1 MQNEKF
7 YETLQQIHDKQGVAL
22 QREPILGGK
31 KLDLYMIF
39 NLVMQNGGYSKVT
52 QERAWKR
59 ISNYFQ
65 LPETCTNSAFV
76 FKQLYQ
82 RHLLAFENMTRG
94 QSLDQAISSSKHA
107 NPVVEQILKKKVEKY
122 PEDDGKEEKYIQGG
136 WQNRLAL
143 ALKSNLPNEVD
154 WAFNKLVKLSFQLHF
169 YVGFIPGLPETLIDH
184 TLPFFDHLI
193 LNTSPYNFETTL
205 NPETDN
211 STVPEMAEITVF
223 NVQESAE
230 LLERVL
236 QALHVIRN
244 MSFMNEN
251 AQAFS
256 RDHRLLTI
264 LAKSLA
270 LPPDSSYNEVQQ
282 YALDIFENMAKLI
295 QLRGPSDFYLACL
308 KKMIFGSDRSRI
320 LGALRCLI
328 KLLSFDSNEKVV
340 IQIDTPVIQRL
351 IQLLLVKDEEIV
363 MNVMEFLYLFSNIS
377 PEAGVRI
384 TNSVRFNVLKLLLK
398 FLHWRGFGMEVFKAT
413 VYRPPDEEG
422 SDAKPHPPPNM
433 GTNQR
438 AIDLFYAAYWL
449 QSMCEVSV
457 GYKLLQSDFH
467 AEYQN
472 YCQINQINAL
482 PVNDVL
488 KLAPKIFT
496 EVITDENDVIGLK
509 PREAQPPP
517 PPKKSP
523 ADLFCGVANCTE
535 FFTEPKDLWKHVES
549 HSFSSLKCS
558 WKHCKKLSN
567 SKTQL
572 MLHLQTHIPS
582 ESIKP
587 KSAAKKD
594 SKPHIYPDPN
604 DELKGIPLSAL
615 LVIRNISRHPHN
627 HSYFVP
633 FEKDLS
639 AMLTNVK
646 FNRIV
651 GQIFAELK

>member
-7 YETLQQIHDKQGVAL
+7 YETLQQIHEKQGVTL

-31 KLDLYMIF
+31 KLDLHMIF
-39 NLVMQNGGYSKVT
+39 NLVIQNGGYNKVT

-94 QSLDQAISSSKHA
+94 QSLDQAINNK
-107 NPVVEQILKKKVEKY
+107 
-122 PEDDGKEEKYIQGG
+122 DDGKEEKYIQGG

-223 NVQESAE
+223 NVQESAV

-251 AQAFS
+251 AQGTFFFILAFS

-270 LPPDSSYNEVQQ
+270 LPPDSSYTEVQQ

-328 KLLSFDSNEKVV
+328 KLLAFDSNEKVI

-363 MNVMEFLYLFSNIS
+363 MNVM
-377 PEAGVRI
+377 
-384 TNSVRFNVLKLLLK
+384 VLKLLLK

-413 VYRPPDEEG
+413 VYRPPADEDG
-422 SDAKPHPPPNM
+422 NDAKPLPPPNM

-449 QSMCEVSV
+449 QSMCDISV
-457 GYKLLQSDFH
+457 GYKISHPDLH

-472 YCQINQINAL
+472 YCQINQINIL
-482 PVNDVL
+482 PVNDLL
-488 KLAPKIFT
+488 KLLPKIFT
-496 EVITDENDVIGLK
+496 EVSSDDNDVIGLK
-509 PREAQPPP
+509 PREAQPPA

-523 ADLFCGVANCTE
+523 TDLFCGVANCTE
-535 FFTEPKDLWKHVES
+535 AYTDPKDLWKHVES
-549 HSFSSLKCS
+549 HSFSSLKCP
-558 WKHCKKLSN
+558 WKTCKKLSN

-582 ESIKP
+582 DPIKP
-587 KSAAKKD
+587 KVVGKKD
-594 SKPHIYPDPN
+594 NKPHIYPDPN

-627 HSYFVP
+627 HSYFIP